1 MSLDRRGQTR
11 QALAERLA
19 EVRDYRGSD
28 LYTAFVRLLMA
39 LDDCYSE
46 ELRSA
51 DLPRLYEF
59 RGAAAQC
66 RALQDA
72 LLDRRELTTPKI

>member
-11 QALAERLA
+11 QALADRLA
-19 EVRDYRGSD
+19 EVRAYRGSD
-28 LYTAFVRLLMA
+28 AYTAFLRLLMA
-39 LDDCYSE
+39 IDECYSE
-46 ELRSA
+46 ELRTA
-51 DLPRLYEF
+51 ELPRLHEF
-59 RGAAAQC
+59 RGASAQC